1 MKQLI
6 GSHRPLIIMAFVL
19 LGALLLPLSSGFA
32 QTKEE
37 MRTLEQYK
45 AFLRQ
50 EGRQRDLSQAT
61 HEELAQLIP
70 GGPLTER
77 VLKIGTSTFI
87 LNLLVIYSV
96 AGFSLL
102 VILMF
107 FTPLGL
113 WLFRGNLHA
122 FIGAILKSTGISGGN
137 SGFGAHLMKKPKEAL
152 QKHKGDGT
160 RMAFAFYMHND
171 FIRNYKNNITA
182 IAFIGT
188 AFLILNIGLRGVK
201 FMVAHQ
207 PDLIIIAILVEITVL
222 CLLGLTTWYE
232 KEETEEAGEGDGMP
246 GKQLTLADV
255 ERRLD
260 ALKQEL
266 EESVT
271 SETGL
276 RGR

>member
-6 GSHRPLIIMAFVL
+6 GSHRLILMAFVL
-19 LGALLLPLSSGFA
+19 LGALLLPLASSFA
-32 QTKEE
+32 QSKEE
-37 MRTLEQYK
+37 MMTLDQYK
-45 AFLRQ
+45 AQLRQ
-50 EGRQRDLSQAT
+50 EGTGRNLSMAT
-61 HEELAQLIP
+61 HEELSKLIE
-70 GGPLTER
+70 GGPLTEQ
-77 VLKIGTSTFI
+77 VLKIGNATFI
-87 LNLLVIYSV
+87 MNLLVIYIV
-96 AGFSLL
+96 AGVSLA

-113 WLFRGNLHA
+113 ALFRGNLHA
-122 FIGAILKSTGISGGN
+122 FIGAVLKATGVSGGN
-137 SGFGAHLMKKPKEAL
+137 NGFGAHLIKKPKEAL
-152 QKHKGDGT
+152 AKHKGEGV
-160 RMAFAFYMHND
+160 RMAFAYYMHND
-171 FIRNYKNNITA
+171 FIKNYKNNITA

-207 PDLIIIAILVEITVL
+207 PDLIVIAILVEITVL

-232 KEETEEAGEGDGMP
+232 KEEKEEAGEGAGMP